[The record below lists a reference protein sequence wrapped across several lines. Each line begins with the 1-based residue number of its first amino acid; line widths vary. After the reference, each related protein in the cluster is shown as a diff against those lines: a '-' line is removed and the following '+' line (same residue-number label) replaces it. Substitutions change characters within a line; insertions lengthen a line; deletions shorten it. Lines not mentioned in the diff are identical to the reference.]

1 MPPLQAYTELTD
13 FWQLPVTFQDL
24 LPCLD
29 TSSAASMNALSHCK
43 AQVLW
48 QRVQRGL
55 QQLRDAHGAD
65 FLQQGFATFIMTPA
79 VDSSSLNAALQ
90 LPALR
95 ALHWLPLT
103 RAVVRR
109 IDEQGRLILPRQ
121 PKQQGQ
127 QGQQGQYQAAGLG
140 RTSSLGRT
148 SPPQVVSMQGS
159 MLRMD
164 QDAFALYPE
173 IEYAS
178 CGQFRDPAVLLSCSM
193 GAADDPLVISTKQGL
208 LQQLSAAPDAADADS
223 GGDDSD
229 DATDAGV
236 VLLRSISLSES
247 SKVDAA
253 AANVGLP
260 AAAAIALQRTAASAG
275 FQLDMGPVDLIS
287 GVDGKPTSVVLL
299 VLSWLLGGCA

>member
-1 MPPLQAYTELTD
+1 M
-13 FWQLPVTFQDL
+13 
-24 LPCLD
+24 
-29 TSSAASMNALSHCK
+29 
-43 AQVLW
+43 LW
-48 QRVQRGL
+48 QQVQRGL

-65 FLQQGFATFIMTPA
+65 FLEQGFATFIMTPA

-103 RAVVRR
+103 RAVARR
-109 IDEQGRLILPRQ
+109 IDEQGRLVLPRM
-121 PKQQGQ
+121 PKQQAQ
-127 QGQQGQYQAAGLG
+127 QGQKGQQVKHQASGLG
-140 RTSSLGRT
+140 RTSSLSRT
-148 SPPQVVSMQGS
+148 SPPAVVSMQGS

-178 CGQFRDPAVLLSCSM
+178 CGQFRDPAQLMSCSM
-193 GAADDPLVISTKQGL
+193 RAADEPLVISTKQGL
-208 LQQLSAAPDAADADS
+208 LQQLIAALDAADAADAD
-223 GGDDSD
+223 GKDASD
-229 DATDAGV
+229 DADDAGV
-236 VLLRSISLSES
+236 VLLRSISLSDS
-247 SKVDAA
+247 SKQDAA
-253 AANVGLP
+253 PATVSLP

-275 FQLDMGPVDLIS
+275 FQLEMGPVDLIS